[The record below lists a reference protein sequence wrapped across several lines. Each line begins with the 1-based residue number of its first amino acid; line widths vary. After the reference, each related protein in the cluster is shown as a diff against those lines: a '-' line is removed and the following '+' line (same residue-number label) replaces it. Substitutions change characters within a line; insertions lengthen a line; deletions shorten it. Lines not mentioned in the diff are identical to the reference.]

1 MGGAVTDAQR
11 EVLASM
17 RGGRVWVPYATADEV
32 VAQLEAQGCEV
43 VRAWID
49 VVTWEA
55 T

>member
-1 MGGAVTDAQR
+1 MTAPQQAL
-11 EVLASM
+11 LASM

-49 VVTWEA
+49 VATWEA